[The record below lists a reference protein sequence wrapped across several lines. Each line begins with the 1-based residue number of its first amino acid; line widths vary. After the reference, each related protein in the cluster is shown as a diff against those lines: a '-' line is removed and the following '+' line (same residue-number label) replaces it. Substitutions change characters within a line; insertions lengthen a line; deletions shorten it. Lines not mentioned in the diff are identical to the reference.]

1 MAYSVSMN
9 FACTY
14 QMCSKKY
21 YQLCLYKNNAF
32 TENNQGKLY
41 NPANS
46 LSDVCADCGVP
57 ACQNALCTNAF
68 TPGKLFP
75 PTEKRF
81 WIWRNMV
88 K

>member
-81 WIWRNMV
+81 WIW
-88 K
+88 